1 MRFNV
6 TEALTSR
13 VAVVLCPHFLPRLI
27 VSNFVLCEKVDFG
40 NRKQNFSTA
49 QEQDL
54 RKTIFFKGQKNRT
67 QKSDSCAILS
77 PYRQI
82 LDDFY
87 LT

>member
-1 MRFNV
+1 MV
-6 TEALTSR
+6 WTT
-13 VAVVLCPHFLPRLI
+13 FLQL
-27 VSNFVLCEKVDFG
+27 V
-40 NRKQNFSTA
+40 NRTWDYSFKSIIESKAKDSWTGPEMTI

-82 LDDFY
+82 LDDFH